1 MYFNY
6 YTYYENENENE
17 TYTDKQLKKEIFKKN
32 KEFYKTDIFKSP
44 FLSWFVVIFFLN
56 FFFITN

>member
-6 YTYYENENENE
+6 YTYYENENE

-32 KEFYKTDIFKSP
+32 KEFYKTDTFKR
-44 FLSWFVVIFFLN
+44 FFL
-56 FFFITN
+56 

>member
-17 TYTDKQLKKEIFKKN
+17 NEIYTDTQLKKELIKKN
-32 KEFYKTDIFKSP
+32 KEFYKTNTYKR
-44 FLSWFVVIFFLN
+44 FFL
-56 FFFITN
+56 

>member
-17 TYTDKQLKKEIFKKN
+17 TYTDKELKKELIKKN
-32 KEFYKTDIFKSP
+32 KEFYKTNTYKR
-44 FLSWFVVIFFLN
+44 FFL
-56 FFFITN
+56 

>member
-17 TYTDKQLKKEIFKKN
+17 TYTDKQLKKEIFKLN
-32 KEFYKTDIFKSP
+32 KKFNKTETFKR
-44 FLSWFVVIFFLN
+44 FF
-56 FFFITN
+56 

>member
-6 YTYYENENENE
+6 YTYYENENEYE

-32 KEFYKTDIFKSP
+32 KEFYKTDTFKR
-44 FLSWFVVIFFLN
+44 FFL
-56 FFFITN
+56 